1 MLCLLKHTELLT
13 SEWIRLDY
21 ALILDFVVVV
31 VVAVVVVVIVV
42 FTVIVVVI
50 VIVVIFIVLLLISL
64 TESNCGVESCKDKN
78 LSCKN

>member
-31 VVAVVVVVIVV
+31 
-42 FTVIVVVI
+42 IVVVI
-50 VIVVIFIVLLLISL
+50 VIVSHRCHLHRSS
-64 TESNCGVESCKDKN
+64 TP
-78 LSCKN
+78 LSD